1 MKNRDNRTTDD
12 AAELR
17 RRAEK
22 IAREKTSQSAE
33 NPETLSSA
41 ETRRMLHELH
51 VHQIEL
57 EMQNT
62 ELRRVQ
68 VELGA
73 ARARYFGL
81 YDLAPVGYCTIS
93 ERGLVLEANLTA
105 ATLLDVARNALVGR
119 PIVRFVIEE
128 DRDIYYLLGKRIFDT
143 GEAQT
148 CELRM
153 AKRDGTTFWAHM
165 AAAPAQDDDGSPVCR
180 VVMSDITERKNSE
193 EALREN
199 EQSRRTLADSGQ
211 ALIWTAGTDKLC
223 NYFNRVW
230 LEFTGRT
237 LEQEIGNGWT
247 EGVHPDDMHRCLEIY
262 AGAFDRREAF
272 SIEYRLRRHDG
283 EYRWILD
290 DGCPRYD
297 SKGEF
302 SGYIGH
308 CLDITE
314 RRQAEEELRLHR
326 DNLEELV
333 AHRTAELEVANRE
346 LEAFSYS
353 VSHDLKAPLRAVDGF
368 ARILEEDYASLLDD
382 EGRRLLNIIR
392 NSARDMGQLITD
404 LLSFSRMGRTELAM
418 SSLDMEDLVRNVW
431 EKISVLREGRDI
443 TLDIGR
449 LPVAYGDMSTI
460 REALVNLLSNAVKFT
475 RLREHA
481 IVSVTGREEN
491 GETVYT
497 IRDNGAGF
505 NMAYEDRLFNVF
517 QRLHSA
523 EEFEGTGIGL
533 ALVKRIVL
541 RHGGRV
547 RAESKP
553 DEGAA
558 FSFSLP
564 VGRKKE

>member
-1 MKNRDNRTTDD
+1 MKNGNNRTTAD
-12 AAELR
+12 AAKLR

-22 IAREKTSQSAE
+22 VAHSTET
-33 NPETLSSA
+33 PETISSA
-41 ETRRMLHELH
+41 ETRQMLHELH

-57 EMQNT
+57 EMQNA

-68 VELGA
+68 VELDA
-73 ARARYFGL
+73 ARTRYFDL

-93 ERGLVLEANLTA
+93 EKGLVLEANLTVT
-105 ATLLDVARNALVGR
+105 TLLGVARNALVGQ
-119 PIVRFVIEE
+119 PIVRFVFEE
-128 DRDIYYLLGKRIFDT
+128 DRDIYYLHNRHLFST
-143 GEAQT
+143 GEPQK

-153 AKRDGTTFWAHM
+153 TKTDGTVFWAHLT
-165 AAAPAQDDDGSPVCR
+165 AAAARNTDGASVCR
-180 VVMSDITERKNSE
+180 IVVNDITKRKQAE
-193 EALREN
+193 EELREN

-237 LEQEIGNGWT
+237 LEQEIGNGWA
-247 EGVHPDDMHRCLEIY
+247 EGVHPDEMQRCLEIY
-262 AGAFDRREAF
+262 TGAFDRRETF
-272 SIEYRLRRHDG
+272 RIEYRLRRHDG

-290 DGCPRYD
+290 DGSPRYD

-302 SGYIGH
+302 VGYIGH

-314 RRQAEEELRLHR
+314 RKQAEEELRQHR
-326 DNLEELV
+326 NNLEELV

-368 ARILEEDYASLLDD
+368 ARILEEDYASRLDD
-382 EGRRLLNIIR
+382 EGRRLLNVIR

-404 LLSFSRMGRTELAM
+404 LLSFSHMGRTELAM
-418 SSLDMEDLVRNVW
+418 SSFDMEDLVRNVW

-443 TLDIGR
+443 ILDIGR
-449 LPVAYGDMSTI
+449 LPVAYGDLATI
-460 REALVNLLSNAVKFT
+460 REVLVNLLSNAVKFT
-475 RLREHA
+475 RSRERA
-481 IVSVTGREEN
+481 IVNVTAHEES

-497 IRDNGAGF
+497 VRDNGVGF
-505 NMAYEDRLFNVF
+505 DMAYEDRLFNVF

-547 RAESKP
+547 RAESIP
-553 DEGAA
+553 NEGAA

-564 VGRKKE
+564 VERIKE

>member
-1 MKNRDNRTTDD
+1 MKNGDNRITDD
-12 AAELR
+12 AAKLR

-22 IAREKTSQSAE
+22 IAREKSAGSTE

-57 EMQNT
+57 EMQNA

-68 VELGA
+68 VELDA
-73 ARARYFGL
+73 ARARYFDL

-119 PIVRFVIEE
+119 PIVRFVREE

-143 GEAQT
+143 GAPQT

-153 AKRDGTTFWAHM
+153 TKRDGTTFWAHM

-180 VVMSDITERKNSE
+180 VVMSDITERKKSE

-237 LEQEIGNGWT
+237 LEQEIGNGWA
-247 EGVHPDDMHRCLEIY
+247 EGVHPDDMQRCLEIY
-262 AGAFDRREAF
+262 ARAFDRRETF

-302 SGYIGH
+302 VGYIGH

-314 RRQAEEELRLHR
+314 RKQAEEELRQHR
-326 DNLEELV
+326 NNLEELV

-368 ARILEEDYASLLDD
+368 ARILDEDYASRLDD
-382 EGRRLLNIIR
+382 EGRRLLNVIR

-431 EKISVLREGRDI
+431 DKLSVLREGRDI

-449 LPVAYGDMSTI
+449 LPVAHGDLATI
-460 REALVNLLSNAVKFT
+460 REVLVNLLSNAVKFT
-475 RLREHA
+475 RTREHA
-481 IVSVTGREEN
+481 IVNVSGREEN

-497 IRDNGAGF
+497 VRDNGVGF
-505 NMAYEDRLFNVF
+505 DMVYEDRLFNVF
-517 QRLHSA
+517 QRLHSV
-523 EEFEGTGIGL
+523 EDFEGTGIGL

-553 DEGAA
+553 GEGAA

-564 VGRKKE
+564 GKHEKK